1 MRVVM
6 DASALLAF
14 LHGEPGDAAVIS
26 RLEGALVS
34 AVNWSEVLQKS
45 LRLGVDVE
53 GMEEEFQD
61 MGITFEAFTPAQAQT
76 AARLW
81 EAVPKAGLS
90 LADRACL
97 ALALESGLPVM
108 TADRAWRHLSLGL
121 DIQLIR

>member
-1 MRVVM
+1 MSVVM

-14 LHGEPGDAAVIS
+14 LHGEPGDAAVMP

-45 LRLGVDVE
+45 LGLGVDVE
-53 GMEEEFQD
+53 GMEEEFQE
-61 MGITFEAFTPAQAQT
+61 MGVTFEAFTPAQAQI

-81 EAVPKAGLS
+81 EAAPKTGLS

-97 ALALESGLPVM
+97 ALAMESGLPVM
-108 TADRAWRHLSLGL
+108 TADRAWRRLSVDL